1 MIKQIMLLE
10 TNNNVIR
17 MLLRNSILREKITNI
32 KKKVV
37 KFEM

>member
-1 MIKQIMLLE
+1 MLLE